1 MTIDCY
7 NGWRKNRK
15 KIKEENHL
23 NSCID
28 NCKGDM
34 KYEFNGKCFNEC
46 PNNVTKILYNE
57 NKFFCGKICPEENP
71 FLIIYEDKCVK
82 NCDINNINK
91 TCFLTYNGSNTE
103 DLMLNNILD
112 NLKNNI
118 FGKDIIDKGIDIIM
132 QEKNTI
138 FTISRLN
145 AINTNNKDFEICQ
158 ESSNNSFSDIYLKK
172 PLYLL
177 NISISIPLF
186 ENKKV
191 FYEIY
196 YPSDNGKSMI

>member
-1 MTIDCY
+1 
-7 NGWRKNRK
+7 
-15 KIKEENHL
+15 
-23 NSCID
+23 
-28 NCKGDM
+28 
-34 KYEFNGKCFNEC
+34 
-46 PNNVTKILYNE
+46 
-57 NKFFCGKICPEENP
+57 
-71 FLIIYEDKCVK
+71 
-82 NCDINNINK
+82 
-91 TCFLTYNGSNTE
+91 
-103 DLMLNNILD
+103 
-112 NLKNNI
+112 
-118 FGKDIIDKGIDIIM
+118 M

-196 YPSDNGKSMI
+196 YPSDNGKSMIKLDLYKLDDNCFLKTEITKCSKYSIGSLINDKCISCEKDYYPKYNYDKDSFIKCFNSPEGMNLFTL